1 MCVLLFG
8 VFKHLLQEKTDV
20 LKTCQ
25 KIKFLRKKNFK
36 KCTHFEE
43 QKGTRYTNGN
53 VYFGI
58 IDFSCLSSTKTCLR
72 LFLICFAREIRDI
85 YQSSLGNIF
94 PIFLAKN

>member
-8 VFKHLLQEKTDV
+8 VFKHLLQEITDV
-20 LKTCQ
+20 LKTCR

-36 KCTHFEE
+36 KFTHFEE

-58 IDFSCLSSTKTCLR
+58 IAFGCLSSTKTCLR
-72 LFLICFAREIRDI
+72 LFLVFFARDIRHF
-85 YQSSLGNIF
+85 Y
-94 PIFLAKN
+94 

>member
-25 KIKFLRKKNFK
+25 KIKFLRKKSFK

-43 QKGTRYTNGN
+43 QKGTSYTNGN

-72 LFLICFAREIRDI
+72 LFLICFAREIRDF
-85 YQSSLGNIF
+85 YQSFLGNFF
-94 PIFLAKN
+94 PIYLAKN